1 MKNIAVIG
9 YGYWGKNLVRNFSQL
24 GVLHTICDTKGD
36 EANNIRA
43 LYPSICVNNSYSNVI
58 QNKDIDG
65 IVVATPSDIHYTIAK
80 EAMLADKDVFVEK
93 PFTLNSTEAKEL
105 VKIAEDRKRVLL
117 VGHLMLYHPAIQ
129 LLKDYIQD
137 GYLGDIHYLYSTR
150 VNLGQVRSGEDV
162 IWRLAPHDISIFNYL
177 IGGTPSV
184 ISAQGFSYLQ
194 PNLPDVAFVTLQFGK
209 VIAHIQVSWLDP
221 HKVRQITIV
230 GSKRMAVF
238 DDTKKDFA
246 LQIYDKRIEKSNL
259 SAQDGEVEYPWLH
272 TTPPLD
278 SECKAFIKS
287 MQTREQPLSDGV
299 SGLEVIRV
307 LEAIS
312 EKLNRENNE

>member
-43 LYPSICVNNSYSNVI
+43 LYPSICVSNSYSNVI

-80 EAMLADKDVFVEK
+80 EAMLADKDIFVEK

-129 LLKDYIQD
+129 LLKRYINA
-137 GYLGDIHYLYSTR
+137 GELGEIYYLYSTR
-150 VNLGQVRSGEDV
+150 VNLGQVRRTEDAL
-162 IWRLAPHDISIFNYL
+162 WSLSPHDLSIFMYL
-177 IGGTPSV
+177 LDCTPHV
-184 ISAQGFSYLQ
+184 VSAQGFSYIQ
-194 PNLPDVAFVTLQFGK
+194 PSHNDVVFSILKFGDT
-209 VIAHIQVSWLDP
+209 IAHLHVSWLDP
-221 HKVRQITIV
+221 HKIRQLTIV
-230 GSKRMAVF
+230 GSKKMAVF
-238 DDTKKDFA
+238 DDVSDQK
-246 LQIYDKRIEKSNL
+246 LRIYNSHIEKSDL
-259 SAQDGEVEYPWLH
+259 SARLEGVRLPQ
-272 TTPPLD
+272 LD
-278 SECKAFIKS
+278 TSTSVLTAECSDFIKCMKS
-287 MQTREQPLSDGV
+287 REQPLSSAQLGFEVV
-299 SGLEVIRV
+299 SV
-307 LEAIS
+307 LESITRKLHP
-312 EKLNRENNE
+312 EKK